1 MPVRDFI
8 SINRCIQISVSNG
21 DSPFVSKLTQ
31 RDCPRLTHFT
41 AVKKRLRA
49 AYNERKMKFRKEMFI
64 SREVMFISLD
74 FYYMHEPKMKLKESS
89 F

>member
-1 MPVRDFI
+1 MA
-8 SINRCIQISVSNG
+8 
-21 DSPFVSKLTQ
+21 
-31 RDCPRLTHFT
+31 HFT
-41 AVKKRLRA
+41 AVKKRREA

-64 SREVMFISLD
+64 SREVMFISLG